1 MFKRH
6 PIYFITHLI
15 LGFVGYFYPMVLYGT
30 IGYQVLQYGMDVR
43 FFLFEGV
50 IKSGNSLEHT
60 AMKLGEVGIGYILA
74 VLYKC
79 VLIMNLQSLH

>member
-6 PIYFITHLI
+6 PIYLITHLI
-15 LGFVGYFYPMVLYGT
+15 LGFLGYFYPEVLYAT
-30 IGYQVLQYGMDVR
+30 IGYQFLQYALDIR

-60 AMKLGEVGIGYILA
+60 AVKLGEVGLGYILA
-74 VLYKC
+74 MLYMALSKA
-79 VLIMNLQSLH
+79 

>member
-1 MFKRH
+1 MVFSRH

-15 LGFVGYFYPMVLYGT
+15 LGFLGYFYPEVLYVT
-30 IGYQVLQYGMDVR
+30 LGYQIFQYATNTR

-60 AMKLGEVGIGYILA
+60 ALKLGEVAVGFLLA
-74 VLYKC
+74 KLYKA
-79 VLIMNLQSLH
+79 LSKA